1 MLSFWIQR
9 VNNFGFREA
18 SKEAAK
24 YVADQGEDITDIAV
38 LWTLALENIPTTL
51 ISTAS
56 VVNMTRIAH
65 CFFQIYQLIT
75 FTIQIPSWQTKLA

>member
-1 MLSFWIQR
+1 M
-9 VNNFGFREA
+9 NNFGFREA

-56 VVNMTRIAH
+56 VVNMSRIAH
-65 CFFQIYQLIT
+65 CFSNLQVNN
-75 FTIQIPSWQTKLA
+75 P

>member
-56 VVNMTRIAH
+56 VVNMSRIAH
-65 CFFQIYQLIT
+65 CFSNLQVNNPYYPISLLT
-75 FTIQIPSWQTKLA
+75 N